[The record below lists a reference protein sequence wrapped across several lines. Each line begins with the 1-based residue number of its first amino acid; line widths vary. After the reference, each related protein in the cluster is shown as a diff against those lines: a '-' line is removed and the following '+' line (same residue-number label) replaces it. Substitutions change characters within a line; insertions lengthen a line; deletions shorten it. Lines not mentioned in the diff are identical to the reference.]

1 MIMKLSEYQRAA
13 VRTDQRPGAD
23 LAAVVIPLLGLA
35 GEAGS
40 VATEYKKLLRD
51 GPAHHEAKIRLREE
65 LGDLLW
71 YIADLATKFGLD
83 LDDVATANLLK
94 VADRWRESPH
104 LDPFDL
110 DYPETERLPRHARI
124 EFQLQTRP
132 DGRTATVITLDGH
145 PIGDPLTDAAH
156 VEDGYRFHDVFHLA
170 YLAVLGWSPVMRA
183 LMRRKRKSNP
193 VTDEAE
199 DGGRAIVA
207 EEGIALMVFGYA
219 AAHNYLDGVT
229 KLDQQ
234 LTDVIRTMTAGLE
247 VSVVRS
253 ADWERAIFTG
263 FDAWRQL
270 TATGGGAVEL
280 DADARTLRVL
290 PTT

>member
-1 MIMKLSEYQRAA
+1 
-13 VRTDQRPGAD
+13 
-23 LAAVVIPLLGLA
+23 LA
-35 GEAGS
+35 
-40 VATEYKKLLRD
+40 
-51 GPAHHEAKIRLREE
+51 
-65 LGDLLW
+65 
-71 YIADLATKFGLD
+71 
-83 LDDVATANLLK
+83 
-94 VADRWRESPH
+94 
-104 LDPFDL
+104 
-110 DYPETERLPRHARI
+110 
-124 EFQLQTRP
+124 
-132 DGRTATVITLDGH
+132 TLDGH
-145 PIGDPLTDAAH
+145 PVGDPLTDAAH

-193 VTDEAE
+193 MTDEAE

-270 TATGGGAVEL
+270 TATGGGTVEL

-290 PTT
+290 PTA